1 MWRATLRRRL
11 EDAEYQP
18 VQGGAGDHEHRPPH
32 HADPEE
38 RVDDRPLEP
47 ELPQHAVTLGHPVPR
62 SMGDDR
68 RENDRPHA
76 LGDDVAEQPS
86 ERGDYDD
93 EYEQL
98 TELDANVER
107 QERGQQ
113 MRAGELQR
121 RAQRERE
128 AEAVHET
135 EGEGNHP
142 TTLERRACKARRGVR
157 ALGAL
162 RAWRSRAGHKRLRP
176 PRARRRERQGRGRG
190 PARVNDVL
198 ERHVDD
204 RGRDQRLDER
214 REPQRVGREVV
225 RRGNERDRMR
235 NGERRHDR
243 DKRPETAEW
252 NHQAEQEQQVIDAV
266 EDVEGSELDELQR
279 GLTPARR
286 ARRRRAGTRGDY
298 PLGRARCR
306 RRSTASP
313 RRAATRRLWTGP
325 ADPTRATASD
335 SPCRAWRG
343 AAPAR
348 ATGRAGR
355 RASGT
360 PEP

>member
-1 MWRATLRRRL
+1 MWRETLPRRF
-11 EDAEYQP
+11 EAAEPQP
-18 VQGGAGDHEHRPPH
+18 VQGGAGAHEHRPPH

-62 SMGDDR
+62 GMGDDR

-121 RAQRERE
+121 LPQRERE

-162 RAWRSRAGHKRLRP
+162 RAWRSRAGYKRLRP
-176 PRARRRERQGRGRG
+176 PRARRRERHGRGWG
-190 PARVNDVL
+190 PAPGNNVL
-198 ERHVDD
+198 EGHVDD

-214 REPQRVGREVV
+214 RGPQPV
-225 RRGNERDRMR
+225 RG
-235 NGERRHDR
+235 
-243 DKRPETAEW
+243 
-252 NHQAEQEQQVIDAV
+252 
-266 EDVEGSELDELQR
+266 EDVCR
-279 GLTPARR
+279 GTERER
-286 ARRRRAGTRGDY
+286 K
-298 PLGRARCR
+298 
-306 RRSTASP
+306 S
-313 RRAATRRLWTGP
+313 
-325 ADPTRATASD
+325 
-335 SPCRAWRG
+335 
-343 AAPAR
+343 
-348 ATGRAGR
+348 
-355 RASGT
+355 
-360 PEP
+360 